1 MVARSLHG
9 LSWLFGLLLL
19 VSGATAAFA
28 NTPVE
33 KRVALVIGN
42 GAYTGIA
49 ALANPA
55 NDARAVATK
64 LRTLGFDTVEA
75 IDANDTAMKKAI
87 REFASR
93 LDDADVGLFYYAGHG
108 IQLDNVNYLLAVN
121 AEIAEE
127 DDVNYGAAAIRVDDF
142 LKPMDDKANIKIV
155 ILDACRNNPF
165 VAELQRSMGKRSVA
179 VGRGLARLD
188 PGINRLIAYS
198 TEPGNTASDGTGDN
212 SPFTNALLKHMD
224 APGVSFGDMMS
235 EVTADVATA
244 TNNAQVP
251 SVVQSLRQRFQM
263 RPAAEVQV
271 AVAAPQA
278 VAPGAPPAVAPGT
291 VYVQPVPTPPP
302 GPDLAGED
310 ALWEMV
316 QGSDDPADLQYYLD
330 LHPYGRYVGAA
341 RFRLGKL
348 KAKEDPA
355 AAAVVAEPAATLP
368 PPAVM
373 PVPFAG
379 SPQAGQAPMFQT
391 APLQQPNPYGQ
402 PQPGTGP
409 VVAGVD
415 PALVAP
421 QPGMPAQRSLFDL
434 SQPGDPNTEAA
445 FTREIRREIQGRLTS
460 LSFPTGGVDGAF
472 GNRTR
477 DAIYNWQV
485 SNGAAPTRYMTQQQL
500 IALRVMSEERYP
512 VWLADQQRAAAAR
525 AQHRPQ
531 KQQRKQSSGNDAFSG
546 ALIGG
551 AIGGFVGSVIGR
563 R

>member
-1 MVARSLHG
+1 MVFLA
-9 LSWLFGLLLL
+9 
-19 VSGATAAFA
+19 GAAAALA
-28 NTPVE
+28 NPPAE

-49 ALANPA
+49 ALTNPA

-64 LRTLGFDTVEA
+64 LRALGFDTVEA

-93 LDDADVGLFYYAGHG
+93 LDEADVGLFYYAGHG

-142 LKPMDDKANIKIV
+142 LKPMDDKANIKVV

-198 TEPGNTASDGTGDN
+198 TEPGNTASDGSGDN
-212 SPFTNALLKHMD
+212 SPFTKALLKHID
-224 APGVSFGDMMS
+224 APGISFGDMMS
-235 EVTADVATA
+235 EVTADVASA
-244 TNNAQVP
+244 TNNAQIP

-278 VAPGAPPAVAPGT
+278 VAPGDQSTVAPGT
-291 VYVQPVPTPPP
+291 VYSQPVPAAPT

-316 QGSDDPADLQYYLD
+316 QDSDDPSDLQYYLD

-348 KAKEDPA
+348 KAKAEPS
-355 AAAVVAEPAATLP
+355 AAVAAEPA
-368 PPAVM
+368 PPA
-373 PVPFAG
+373 PVAQPVTA
-379 SPQAGQAPMFQT
+379 APMVGPAPVGQSPMVQT

-402 PQPGTGP
+402 PPVAGAAVMAAVNPGYAAAQPG
-409 VVAGVD
+409 A
-415 PALVAP
+415 
-421 QPGMPAQRSLFDL
+421 PAQRSLFDL
-434 SQPGDPNTEAA
+434 SQPGDPTTEAA

-460 LSFPTGGVDGAF
+460 LGFSTGGVDGAF

-477 DAIYNWQV
+477 DAILSWQV
-485 SNGAAPTRYMTQQQL
+485 SASAAPTRYLTQQQL
-500 IALRVMSEERYP
+500 VALRVMSEERYS
-512 VWLADQQRAAAAR
+512 VWLAEQQQRAAAAR
-525 AQHRPQ
+525 TQSRLQ
-531 KQQRKQSSGNDAFSG
+531 KKQNSGNDAFSG
-546 ALIGG
+546 ALLGG

-563 R
+563 H